1 LKKRFRKK
9 RMLNITAVSH
19 KGFEDICSKEIEE
32 LSGKNPLID
41 GRFIEFEI
49 DDIKE
54 LLRLYYLS
62 QSSELI
68 LLKLSEGKNIEEAV
82 SKINISV
89 KEWIDDETN
98 FVVKSEREIEVKD
111 VQEIES
117 AVGEKIKKI
126 TGAKASF
133 RNPELR
139 VVAYLTE
146 EKAVIGI
153 DFAVIDLSKRQHKIY
168 KSNVSLKGT
177 LAYCLYRLAESPK
190 FVLDPFCGS
199 GEIILEAA
207 IYESKK
213 PVNFFQ
219 KDELSFASN
228 PKFDNLDLEK
238 FFSAIDKKEKKPD
251 VKILATD
258 KQLRHVMSV
267 KNNAKIA
274 GVDKYLDAA
283 RMDIEWLD
291 SKFDEG
297 EISHIIT
304 QPPEPSKNKDD
315 SQIRKV
321 LSEFFYQADFI
332 LSKKGRII
340 CINRNTDLLK
350 QEAEKRNFKI
360 ISERKVW
367 SGKQM
372 YKVIVFGR

>member
-1 LKKRFRKK
+1 
-9 RMLNITAVSH
+9 MLNITAVSH
-19 KGFEDICSKEIEE
+19 KGFEDICSKEIKE
-32 LSGKNPLID
+32 LSGKNTIIN

-68 LLKLSEGKNIEEAV
+68 ILKLSEGKNIEEAV
-82 SKINISV
+82 SGINESV

-111 VQEIES
+111 AQELES

-177 LAYCLYRLAESPK
+177 LAYCIYRLADSQK

-199 GEIILEAA
+199 GEILLEAA

-251 VKILATD
+251 IKLLATD

-274 GVDKYLDAA
+274 GVDKYLDTA
-283 RMDIEWLD
+283 RMDVEWLD
-291 SKFDEG
+291 SKFDEE

-304 QPPEPSKNKDD
+304 QPPEPSKNKED
-315 SQIRKV
+315 SQIGKV

-332 LSKKGRII
+332 LSKKGTII
-340 CINRNTDLLK
+340 CINRNTALLK
-350 QEAEKRNFKI
+350 QEAEKRKFKI
-360 ISERKVW
+360 VQERKVW
-367 SGKQM
+367 SGKQQ
-372 YKVIVFGR
+372 YDVAVFSR